1 MRLKFLFQVYKK
13 NLSIMDKHE
22 SMTNSSINK
31 PVEVDIDEAFEI
43 AGSFGR
49 YQILVTFLVCF
60 THAPI
65 LSQTLMLYFVAN
77 EPPWTCI
84 NNNSSVFCKNHFGE
98 KIPQSSELFK
108 EQCKLNRSEWI
119 FTKDKTYSIVTE
131 YELVCDNAWMGSLA
145 NSALFIGWGLTGP
158 FVGYLIDLHGRRMT
172 MIMSILVS
180 AVSIFSLSFADKVWQ
195 FIMVRTILGV
205 AILLLLKL
213 LDEDTEHLLEH
224 FLPYLF

>member
-145 NSALFIGWGLTGP
+145 NSALFIGWGLTGL